1 MISDSDNS
9 LWERQSHMRV
19 IPVATQ
25 SMMNAIAKDWNTTLP
40 TGHAKYAL
48 GLDAPNQLYCL
59 FNNMTLLAENCCM
72 SLNITACIY
81 EQHIT

>member
-40 TGHAKYAL
+40 TGHAKY
-48 GLDAPNQLYCL
+48 GLHQDAINKRYCL
-59 FNNMTLLAENCCM
+59 FNNKTILV
-72 SLNITACIY
+72 
-81 EQHIT
+81 